1 METNPAAEGT
11 LTDPL
16 RTPSWFGGSL
26 ADTVFLPATL
36 QPTLTPEEL
45 QLDIPSIRFE
55 GLIGRGG
62 MGVVYRGNEIAT
74 GREVAV
80 KVLPEQLRGREADF
94 ISRFEQEVAVMERLN
109 HPNIVRLIQHGSSR
123 FGFPYF
129 VMEYV
134 DGGDVAQLLGRERRV
149 DFARAV
155 GIAIQVCDALLYA
168 HDNGVIHR
176 DIKPGNILLTES
188 GEVKVADF
196 GLARLENESG
206 LGGLTQSF
214 HVMGSIDYQ
223 APESLVLGAEVDERA
238 DLYAV
243 GVMLY
248 HLLIGIVPRGIFHLP
263 SKILPNLDSRIDP
276 LLSSLLQQNPFER
289 TASARDLRAALLE
302 LQQGKEAIGNP
313 PVPKRWWQLR
323 K

>member
-1 METNPAAEGT
+1 MEPEPAAEGT
-11 LTDPL
+11 PNDPL

-36 QPTLTPEEL
+36 QPALSPEAL
-45 QLDIPSIRFE
+45 QLDIPSIQFE

-80 KVLPEQLRGREADF
+80 KVLPEQLRGREEDF

-109 HPNIVRLIQHGSSR
+109 HPNIVRLIHHGSSKS
-123 FGFPYF
+123 GFPYF

-134 DGGDVAQLLGRERRV
+134 GGGDVAQLLVRERRV
-149 DFARAV
+149 DLTRARE
-155 GIAIQVCDALLYA
+155 IAIQVCDALLYA

-176 DIKPGNILLTES
+176 DIKPGNILLTEA
-188 GEVKVADF
+188 GDVKVADF

-263 SKILPNLDSRIDP
+263 SKILPNLDPRVDS
-276 LLSSLLQQNPFER
+276 LLSNLLQQNPYER
-289 TASARDLRAALLE
+289 TASAKDLRAALQE
-302 LQQGKEAIGNP
+302 LQPKNETAGKAP
-313 PVPKRWWQLR
+313 ATRRWWPFR